1 MGIWDCVSKTNFSE
15 LISREMVLETV
26 ALIFIWVSFLF
37 HLSFSLS
44 YLSHASNASDND
56 TARVLDTTE
65 SDDGDTYIEFDR

>member
-1 MGIWDCVSKTNFSE
+1 
-15 LISREMVLETV
+15 MVLETV

-44 YLSHASNASDND
+44 YFSHASNASDND

>member
-1 MGIWDCVSKTNFSE
+1 MRLINVSKTNFAE

-26 ALIFIWVSFLF
+26 ALIFIWVVFLF

-44 YLSHASNASDND
+44 YFSHASNASDND